1 MRVNHRQLT
10 LLNHDAVV
18 SVLRG
23 VVNTSADQLVL
34 LRFEY
39 AEDTSALPMQM
50 PMPPRSSVQTQPPPI
65 TRQSSQGSLASH
77 TGMGVAND
85 GMNTD
90 GFRSESWHGSRN
102 PGRQGQRQGGKSGAT
117 PCEDNMNKARR
128 FSHTLGET
136 KTEGSPMVGSGVD
149 GIGLNRMS
157 DRSDRRMRTSG
168 AAAALSEGNTAG
180 DDDGANTGGASAF
193 GGTGGM
199 KGRNKRQ
206 GRLWG
211 ESEVGVGL
219 GGGCNHHVYLGDMG
233 LAQAQ
238 KTLED
243 IARDIQVCCCDIFEL
258 LQW

>member
-1 MRVNHRQLT
+1 M
-10 LLNHDAVV
+10 V

-23 VVNTSADQLVL
+23 VVNTSADQVAL

-39 AEDTSALPMQM
+39 AQDSSGLAMQT
-50 PMPPRSSVQTQPPPI
+50 PPRRSLETQPPAI

-77 TGMGVAND
+77 TGMGVPND
-85 GMNTD
+85 TLKTE

-102 PGRQGQRQGGKSGAT
+102 PVGQRQAGKSSAT
-117 PCEDNMNKARR
+117 LSGNNVNKARR

-136 KTEGSPMVGSGVD
+136 NTEGSAMLGS
-149 GIGLNRMS
+149 GIGLDHLSGRMS
-157 DRSDRRMRTSG
+157 RG
-168 AAAALSEGNTAG
+168 EGN
-180 DDDGANTGGASAF
+180 DDDHADTGGVSAY
-193 GGTGGM
+193 GGAGEM

-219 GGGCNHHVYLGDMG
+219 GSQHVYLGDMG

-243 IARDIQVCCCDIFEL
+243 IARDIQVCFKSSAVLCQGALRYRSAGEDRR
-258 LQW
+258 